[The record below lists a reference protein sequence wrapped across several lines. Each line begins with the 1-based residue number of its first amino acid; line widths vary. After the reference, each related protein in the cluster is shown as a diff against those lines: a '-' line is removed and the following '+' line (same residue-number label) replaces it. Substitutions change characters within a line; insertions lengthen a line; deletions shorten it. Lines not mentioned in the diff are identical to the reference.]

1 MNKIETKALLDK
13 IAAVDNRKLTPE
25 AVEAWH
31 DVIGFMPYDIA
42 LAALALA
49 RKDDRIQW
57 LEPKNIVSW
66 AREAAFQLDRQEQ
79 KPEPQPYKF
88 APQPTCR
95 AHNKKILS
103 CDPCCHEMSKQR
115 HLTDAQL
122 LVWAKQNIYA

>member
-31 DVIGFMPYDIA
+31 DVIGFMPYEIA

-79 KPEPQPYKF
+79 KPQPEPYQIVPQPI
-88 APQPTCR
+88 CR
-95 AHNKKILS
+95 EHQKKILS
-103 CDPCCHEMSKQR
+103 CDPCCHKMSQ
-115 HLTDAQL
+115 HDDMTPNQL